1 LAGTLVLAC
10 ADIEAPPLF
19 RASGGEQDRDGYE
32 PDVGRALA
40 AAVGRQLA
48 WRFLPWAE
56 MLPSVVTGASDGVL
70 CGQGISP
77 QRLAL
82 VDFTRPYAVFD
93 ESVLVRAGSGIT
105 SAGDLRGRSVGA
117 IAGSV
122 NMTLVETFTGA
133 HPVAF
138 AGDSDD
144 VFAEMLAA
152 LRAGRVDAV
161 VDDDVALIPVAE
173 EPDLEVAFTVA
184 TRNAWGIAVSKGR
197 PELREELDRG
207 LDRMLADGTLAA
219 LWRRWIPQLS
229 FPL

>member
-1 LAGTLVLAC
+1 MPDPLVLAC
-10 ADIEAPPLF
+10 SDIEAPPLF
-19 RASGGEQDRDGYE
+19 RASGGDQQREGYE
-32 PDVGRALA
+32 PDVGRAVA
-40 AAVGRQLA
+40 ASLGRPLV

-77 QRLAL
+77 ERLAV

-105 SAGDLRGRSVGA
+105 SVGDLRGRSVGA

-122 NMTLVETFTGA
+122 NMTLVESFTGA
-133 HPVAF
+133 RPVAF

-144 VFAEMLAA
+144 VFAKMLAA
-152 LRAGRVDAV
+152 LRAGHVDAV

-184 TRNAWGIAVSKGR
+184 TRNPWGIAVSKQR
-197 PELREELDRG
+197 PELRAELDRA
-207 LDRMLADGTLAA
+207 LDGMLAHGTLAA
-219 LWRRWIPQLS
+219 LWERWIPQLS